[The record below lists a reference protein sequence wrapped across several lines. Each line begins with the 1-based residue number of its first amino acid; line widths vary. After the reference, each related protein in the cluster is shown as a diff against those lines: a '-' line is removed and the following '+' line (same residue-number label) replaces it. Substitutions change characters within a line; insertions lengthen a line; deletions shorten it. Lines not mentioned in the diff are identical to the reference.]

1 MVKLCLVL
9 PGVCLLFNLKSHQ
22 NIESLHLN
30 FLLLTMKENVT
41 ANQENVFKVLA
52 FSSYALEKLKC
63 LKFLL
68 SNSKFKKIVAFSIYI
83 LRKLKT
89 TF

>member
-1 MVKLCLVL
+1 
-9 PGVCLLFNLKSHQ
+9 
-22 NIESLHLN
+22 
-30 FLLLTMKENVT
+30 MKENVT